1 MKKLIPFLFIVAVAL
16 MVPSLKS
23 QAQLLDKLGQKAKQ
37 KVDKTVDKEVD
48 GALNNSKQK
57 EEKATQVSQTGE
69 SSTAGQQNAESGETS
84 NPDKKE
90 DYVSSYKSKFDF
102 VPGERVIIS
111 DDYSED
117 AVGDF
122 PAKWFTDGSGEIVTV
137 EGYESKWLMM
147 KGSSQYFIDELL
159 QLPDNFTIQ
168 FDLMCSVPFD
178 WGSGIINF
186 EIKDVTD
193 LDLYR
198 KGGDMYASQLKYS
211 FKMALHPGL
220 PAPKNSYGT
229 NGRGSYV
236 MLNQRANIDLK
247 EIWLPIAEKNLLHVS
262 IWRQKERLRVY
273 LNENKILDLPKI
285 LPADMNPNIFI
296 WRTEG
301 FEEEDHYF
309 ASNLRI
315 AVGNPDTRNK
325 LLTDGKLVTNGI
337 LFNVNS
343 AEIKTESYGVLKE
356 IAGILNESK
365 DVKVKI
371 VGHTD
376 NDGDDALN
384 MELSKKRAEA
394 VKNALTKDFGID
406 AGRMEIDGKGE
417 QEPLAPNTDAI
428 AKANNRRV
436 EFIKM
441 N

>member
-1 MKKLIPFLFIVAVAL
+1 MKTGIYFLT
-16 MVPSLKS
+16 MVLFLCAPVNSS
-23 QAQLLDKLGQKAKQ
+23 AQLLKKLKDKAEKKIENKIDGVNETPAEDQQAEGEETATDQIENKGSAE
-37 KVDKTVDKEVD
+37 DK
-48 GALNNSKQK
+48 N
-57 EEKATQVSQTGE
+57 
-69 SSTAGQQNAESGETS
+69 
-84 NPDKKE
+84 KKE
-90 DYVSSYKSKFDF
+90 GTTYKSKFDF
-102 VPGERVIIS
+102 VPGEKLIVWE
-111 DDYSED
+111 DFGVD

-122 PAKWFTDGSGEIVTV
+122 PAKWFTNVSGEVVTL
-137 EGYESKWLMM
+137 EGHEGKWLMM

-168 FDLMCSVPFD
+168 FDLMCSIPYD
-178 WGSGIINF
+178 WGSGIINL
-186 EIKDVTD
+186 EIKELND

-198 KGGDMYASQLKYS
+198 KGGDMYASERKYS
-211 FKMALHPGL
+211 FRMAMHPGL

-229 NGRGSYV
+229 NGRGSYE

-273 LNENKILDLPKI
+273 LNENKVLDIPKI
-285 LPADMNPNIFI
+285 LPADMKPNIFI

-325 LLTDGKLVTNGI
+325 LLTEGKLVTNGI
-337 LFNVNS
+337 LFAVNS
-343 AEIKTESYGVLKE
+343 DKIKPESYGILKE
-356 IAGILNESK
+356 IAGILKENN
-365 DVKVKI
+365 DVKVLI

-376 NDGDDALN
+376 SDGDEASNL
-384 MELSKKRAEA
+384 ELSKKRAA
-394 VKNALTKDFGID
+394 SVKNALSSDFGID

-417 QEPLAPNTDAI
+417 SQPEGPNNDAI
-428 AKANNRRV
+428 SKAKNRRV
-436 EFIKM
+436 EFIKT